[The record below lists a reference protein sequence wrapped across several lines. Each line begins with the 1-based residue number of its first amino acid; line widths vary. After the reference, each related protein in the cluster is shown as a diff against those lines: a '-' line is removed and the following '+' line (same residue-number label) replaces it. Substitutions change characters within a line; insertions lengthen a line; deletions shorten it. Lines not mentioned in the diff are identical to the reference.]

1 MKAKI
6 FVIEC
11 LTNLHVGNGDV
22 NFNIIDNEVERDVVT
37 GFPTINSSGV
47 KGALRAFFEENK
59 LLSNINGIFG
69 SDENGSTTSG
79 ALKFLSA
86 NLLALPIRSI
96 SGGDKPYSIHAPK
109 TACEDFKKMLKNFQL
124 EDVSIE
130 DIKGGDEVITL
141 DADNSCFE
149 KYGLPVIARNSVGE
163 QTNLWY
169 EEVVPHKSIFYFA
182 VVASTNESENL
193 LEIFTDSV
201 RGKII
206 QFGANASVGYG
217 LCKVIKVIS
226 GNEEGANNGQEQN

>member
-47 KGALRAFFEENK
+47 KGALRAFFEEND
-59 LLSNINGIFG
+59 LSNIDEIFG
-69 SDENGSTTSG
+69 SEVKGSTTSG
-79 ALKFLSA
+79 SLKFLSA

-109 TACEDFKKMLKNFQL
+109 TACEDFKQMLKNFQL

-141 DADNSCFE
+141 DVDNSCYE

-182 VVASTNESENL
+182 VVASTSESENL
-193 LEIFTDSV
+193 LENFTESV
-201 RGKII
+201 REKII

-226 GNEEGANNGQEQN
+226 GNEEGANNG

>member
-6 FVIEC
+6 LVIEC

-59 LLSNINGIFG
+59 LSDINEIFG
-69 SDENGSTTSG
+69 SEDKGITTSG
-79 ALKFLSA
+79 SLKFLSA

-109 TACEDFKKMLKNFQL
+109 TACKDFKQMIANFQL
-124 EDVSIE
+124 ENVSIA
-130 DIKGGDEVITL
+130 DIKGGDEKITL
-141 DADNSCFE
+141 DEDNSCFE

-182 VVASTNESENL
+182 VVASTSEADSL
-193 LEIFTDSV
+193 LDVFTESV

>member
-96 SGGDKPYSIHAPK
+96 SGEDKPYSIHAPK

-130 DIKGGDEVITL
+130 DIKGGDEKITL
-141 DADNSCFE
+141 DEDNSCYE
-149 KYGLPVIARNSVGE
+149 KDGLPVIARNKVGE

-182 VVASTNESENL
+182 VVDSTSKSENL
-193 LEIFTDSV
+193 LESFTDSV
-201 RGKII
+201 RDKII

-226 GNEEGANNGQEQN
+226 ENEEGANNG

>member
-47 KGALRAFFEENK
+47 KGALRAFFEEND
-59 LLSNINGIFG
+59 LSNTNEIFG
-69 SDENGSTTSG
+69 SEVKGSTTSG
-79 ALKFLSA
+79 SLKFLSA

-109 TACEDFKKMLKNFQL
+109 TACEDFKQMLKNFQL

-193 LEIFTDSV
+193 LESFTDSV
-201 RGKII
+201 RDKII

-226 GNEEGANNGQEQN
+226 GNKEGANNG

>member
-47 KGALRAFFEENK
+47 KGALRAFFEEND
-59 LLSNINGIFG
+59 LSNIDEIFG
-69 SDENGSTTSG
+69 SEDKGSTTSG
-79 ALKFLSA
+79 SLKFLSA

-96 SGGDKPYSIHAPK
+96 SGGDKPYSLHAPK
-109 TACEDFKKMLKNFQL
+109 TACKDFKQVLKNFQL
-124 EDVSIE
+124 ENVSIA
-130 DIKGGDEVITL
+130 DIKGGDEKITL
-141 DADNSCFE
+141 DEDNSCYE

-182 VVASTNESENL
+182 VVASTSKADSFLDE
-193 LEIFTDSV
+193 FTKSV
-201 RGKII
+201 REKII

-226 GNEEGANNGQEQN
+226 GNEEGANNG

>member
-47 KGALRAFFEENK
+47 KGALRAFFEEND
-59 LLSNINGIFG
+59 LSNTNEIFG
-69 SDENGSTTSG
+69 SEVKGSTTSG
-79 ALKFLSA
+79 SLKFLSA

-109 TACEDFKKMLKNFQL
+109 TACKDFKQTLKNFQL

-130 DIKGGDEVITL
+130 DIKGGDEKITL
-141 DADNSCFE
+141 DQDNSCFE

-182 VVASTNESENL
+182 VVASTSESENL

-201 RGKII
+201 REEII

-226 GNEEGANNGQEQN
+226 GNEEGANNG

>member
-47 KGALRAFFEENK
+47 KGALRAFFEEND
-59 LLSNINGIFG
+59 LSNTNEIFG
-69 SDENGSTTSG
+69 SEVKGSTTSG
-79 ALKFLSA
+79 SLKFLSA

-109 TACEDFKKMLKNFQL
+109 TACEDFKQMLKNFQL

-169 EEVVPHKSIFYFA
+169 EEVVPHKSIFYFV
-182 VVASTNESENL
+182 VVASTSESENL
-193 LEIFTDSV
+193 LENFTESV
-201 RGKII
+201 REKII

-226 GNEEGANNGQEQN
+226 GNKEGANNG

>member
-47 KGALRAFFEENK
+47 KGALRDFFKEND
-59 LLSNINGIFG
+59 LSSIKGIFG

-79 ALKFLSA
+79 SLKFLSA
-86 NLLALPIRSI
+86 NLLALPIRSV

-109 TACEDFKKMLKNFQL
+109 TACEDFNQMIENFQL
-124 EDVSIE
+124 ESVSIE
-130 DIKGGDEVITL
+130 DIKGVDEKITL
-141 DADNSCFE
+141 DVDNSCYE

-182 VVASTNESENL
+182 VVDSTSEPENL
-193 LEIFTDSV
+193 LEVFTDLV
-201 RGKII
+201 RDKII

-217 LCKVIKVIS
+217 FCKVIKVIS
-226 GNEEGANNGQEQN
+226 GNEEGANNG

>member
-11 LTNLHVGNGDV
+11 ITNLHVGNGDV

-47 KGALRAFFEENK
+47 KGALRSFFEENK
-59 LLSNINGIFG
+59 LSKINEIFG
-69 SDENGSTTSG
+69 SENSKVTTSG

-109 TACEDFKKMLKNFQL
+109 TACEDFKQTLKNFQL
-124 EDVSIE
+124 ENVSIAE
-130 DIKGGDEVITL
+130 INGGDEKITL
-141 DADNSCFE
+141 DEDNSCFE
-149 KYGLPVIARNSVGE
+149 KYGLPVIARNSVGV

-182 VVASTNESENL
+182 VVASTSEADDL
-193 LEIFTDSV
+193 LDVFTESV
-201 RGKII
+201 REKII

-226 GNEEGANNGQEQN
+226 ENEEGVNNG

>member
-1 MKAKI
+1 MKSKI

-47 KGALRAFFEENK
+47 KGALRAFFEEND
-59 LLSNINGIFG
+59 LSDINGIFG
-69 SDENGSTTSG
+69 SEDKGSTTSG
-79 ALKFLSA
+79 SLKFLSA

-96 SGGDKPYSIHAPK
+96 SGDDKPYSIHAPK
-109 TACEDFKKMLKNFQL
+109 TACEDFKQMIENFQL
-124 EDVSIE
+124 ENVSIE
-130 DIKGGDEVITL
+130 DIKGIDEKITL
-141 DADNSCFE
+141 DADNSCYE
-149 KYGLPVIARNSVGE
+149 RYGLPVIARNSVGE

-182 VVASTNESENL
+182 VVDSTSKADSL
-193 LEIFTDSV
+193 LDVFTDSV
-201 RGKII
+201 RDKII

-226 GNEEGANNGQEQN
+226 GNEEGANNG

>member
-109 TACEDFKKMLKNFQL
+109 TACEDFNQMIANFQL
-124 EDVSIE
+124 ENVSIA
-130 DIKGGDEVITL
+130 DMKGGDEKITL
-141 DADNSCFE
+141 DADNSCYE
-149 KYGLPVIARNSVGE
+149 RYGLPVIARNSVGE
-163 QTNLWY
+163 KTNLWY

-182 VVASTNESENL
+182 VVASTSESENL

-201 RGKII
+201 REKII

>member
-59 LLSNINGIFG
+59 LSKINEIFG
-69 SDENGSTTSG
+69 SENSKVITSG

-96 SGGDKPYSIHAPK
+96 SGGDKPYSIHAPE
-109 TACEDFKKMLKNFQL
+109 TACKDFKQMIKNFQL
-124 EDVSIE
+124 ENVSIA
-130 DIKGGDEVITL
+130 DIKGGDEEITL
-141 DADNSCFE
+141 DVDNSCYE

-182 VVASTNESENL
+182 VVASTSEPENL
-193 LEIFTDSV
+193 LESFTDSV
-201 RGKII
+201 RDKII

-226 GNEEGANNGQEQN
+226 GNKEGANNG

>member
-47 KGALRAFFEENK
+47 KGALRAFFEEND
-59 LLSNINGIFG
+59 LSNTNEIFG
-69 SDENGSTTSG
+69 SEVKGSTTSG
-79 ALKFLSA
+79 SLKFLSA

-109 TACEDFKKMLKNFQL
+109 TACEDFKQMLKNFQL

-182 VVASTNESENL
+182 VVASTSESENL
-193 LEIFTDSV
+193 LENFTESV
-201 RGKII
+201 REKII

-226 GNEEGANNGQEQN
+226 GNKEGANNG

>member
-47 KGALRAFFEENK
+47 KGALRAFFEEND
-59 LLSNINGIFG
+59 LSNIDEIFG
-69 SDENGSTTSG
+69 SENSKVTTSG
-79 ALKFLSA
+79 ALEFLSA

-96 SGGDKPYSIHAPK
+96 SGDDKPYSIHAPK
-109 TACEDFKKMLKNFQL
+109 TACEDFNQMIANFQL

-130 DIKGGDEVITL
+130 DIKGGDEKITL
-141 DADNSCFE
+141 DEDNSCYE
-149 KYGLPVIARNSVGE
+149 KYGLPVIARNKVGE

-169 EEVVPHKSIFYFA
+169 EEVVPHKSMFYFA
-182 VVASTNESENL
+182 VVASTSEADEL
-193 LEIFTDSV
+193 LDVFTESV
-201 RGKII
+201 REKII

-226 GNEEGANNGQEQN
+226 GNEEGANNG

>member
-59 LLSNINGIFG
+59 LSKINEIFG
-69 SDENGSTTSG
+69 SENSKVTTSG

-96 SGGDKPYSIHAPK
+96 SGGDKPYSIHAPE
-109 TACEDFKKMLKNFQL
+109 TACKDFKQMIKNFQY
-124 EDVSIE
+124 
-130 DIKGGDEVITL
+130 KG
-141 DADNSCFE
+141 
-149 KYGLPVIARNSVGE
+149 R
-163 QTNLWY
+163 
-169 EEVVPHKSIFYFA
+169 
-182 VVASTNESENL
+182 
-193 LEIFTDSV
+193 
-201 RGKII
+201 R
-206 QFGANASVGYG
+206 
-217 LCKVIKVIS
+217 
-226 GNEEGANNGQEQN
+226 

>member
-47 KGALRAFFEENK
+47 KGALRAFFEEND
-59 LLSNINGIFG
+59 LSNTNEIFG
-69 SDENGSTTSG
+69 SENSKVTTSG
-79 ALKFLSA
+79 VLKFLSA

-96 SGGDKPYSIHAPK
+96 SGDDKPYSIHAPK
-109 TACEDFKKMLKNFQL
+109 TACEDFKQMIANFQL
-124 EDVSIE
+124 ENVSIA
-130 DIKGGDEVITL
+130 DIKGGDEKITL
-141 DADNSCFE
+141 DEDNSCFE

-182 VVASTNESENL
+182 VVASTSESDSL
-193 LEIFTDSV
+193 LDVFTESV

-226 GNEEGANNGQEQN
+226 GNEEGANNG

>member
-47 KGALRAFFEENK
+47 KGALRAFFEEND
-59 LLSNINGIFG
+59 LSNIDEIFG
-69 SDENGSTTSG
+69 SENSEVTTSG

-109 TACEDFKKMLKNFQL
+109 TACEDFKQMLKNFQL
-124 EDVSIE
+124 EDVLIE

-141 DADNSCFE
+141 DVDNSCYE

-193 LEIFTDSV
+193 LESFTDSV
-201 RGKII
+201 RDKII

-226 GNEEGANNGQEQN
+226 GNEEGANNG

>member
-59 LLSNINGIFG
+59 LLSKIKGIFG

-96 SGGDKPYSIHAPK
+96 SGEDKPYSIHAPK

-124 EDVSIE
+124 DDVSIE
-130 DIKGGDEVITL
+130 DIKGGDEKITL
-141 DADNSCFE
+141 DADNSCYE
-149 KYGLPVIARNSVGE
+149 KYGLPVIARNKVGE

-182 VVASTNESENL
+182 VVDSTSKSENL
-193 LEIFTDSV
+193 LESFTDSV
-201 RGKII
+201 RDKII

-226 GNEEGANNGQEQN
+226 GNEEGANNG

>member
-59 LLSNINGIFG
+59 LLKINEIFG

-86 NLLALPIRSI
+86 NLLALPSRSI
-96 SGGDKPYSIHAPK
+96 SGEDKPYSIHAPK
-109 TACEDFKKMLKNFQL
+109 TACEDFNQMIANFQL
-124 EDVSIE
+124 ENVSIA
-130 DIKGGDEVITL
+130 DIKGGDEEITL
-141 DADNSCFE
+141 DVDNSCYE

-182 VVASTNESENL
+182 VVVSTSESDSL
-193 LEIFTDSV
+193 LDVFTESV
-201 RGKII
+201 RDKII

-226 GNEEGANNGQEQN
+226 GNEEGANNG

>member
-59 LLSNINGIFG
+59 LSNIDKIFG
-69 SDENGSTTSG
+69 SESSNSG

-86 NLLALPIRSI
+86 NLLALPIREAN
-96 SGGDKPYSIHAPK
+96 GDNPYSLHAPE
-109 TACEDFKKMLKNFQL
+109 TAHKDFKKMMTDFGLK
-124 EDVSIE
+124 EVPVT
-130 DIKGGDEVITL
+130 DIKSDIKE
-141 DADNSCFE
+141 DNDDNIYN
-149 KYGLPVIARNSVGE
+149 KNDLPVIARNSVGE
-163 QTNLWY
+163 KTNLWY
-169 EEVVPHKSIFYFA
+169 EEIVPHKSIFYFA
-182 VVASTNESENL
+182 VVSSTSESDGL
-193 LEIFTDSV
+193 LDYFTDSV
-201 RGKII
+201 SEEII

-226 GNEEGANNGQEQN
+226 ENEEGANNG

>member
-59 LLSNINGIFG
+59 LLSKIDGIFG
-69 SDENGSTTSG
+69 SENSKVTTSG

-109 TACEDFKKMLKNFQL
+109 TAYEDFKQMLKNFQL

-130 DIKGGDEVITL
+130 DIKGGDEEITL
-141 DADNSCFE
+141 DVDNSCYE
-149 KYGLPVIARNSVGE
+149 KYGLPVIARNSVGD

-182 VVASTNESENL
+182 VVDSTSEPENL
-193 LEIFTDSV
+193 LEVFTDSV

>member
-59 LLSNINGIFG
+59 LLSKIDGIFG
-69 SDENGSTTSG
+69 SEVKGSTTSG
-79 ALKFLSA
+79 SLKFLSA

-109 TACEDFKKMLKNFQL
+109 TACEDFKQMLKNFQL

-141 DADNSCFE
+141 DVDNSCYE

-193 LEIFTDSV
+193 LESFTDSV
-201 RGKII
+201 RDKII

-226 GNEEGANNGQEQN
+226 GNK

>member
-59 LLSNINGIFG
+59 LLSKIKGIFG

-96 SGGDKPYSIHAPK
+96 SGEDKPYSIHATK

-130 DIKGGDEVITL
+130 DIKGGDEKITL
-141 DADNSCFE
+141 DADNSCYE
-149 KYGLPVIARNSVGE
+149 KYGLPVIARNKVGE

-182 VVASTNESENL
+182 VVDSTSKSENL
-193 LEIFTDSV
+193 LESFTDSV
-201 RGKII
+201 RDKII

-226 GNEEGANNGQEQN
+226 GNEEGANNG

>member
-59 LLSNINGIFG
+59 LLSKINEIFG
-69 SDENGSTTSG
+69 SEVKGSTTSG

-86 NLLALPIRSI
+86 NLLALPIRSV

-109 TACEDFKKMLKNFQL
+109 TACEDFKQMLKNFQL

-130 DIKGGDEVITL
+130 DIKGGDEKITL
-141 DADNSCFE
+141 DEDNSCYE

-182 VVASTNESENL
+182 VVDSTNESENL
-193 LEIFTDSV
+193 LENFTDSV
-201 RGKII
+201 REKII

-226 GNEEGANNGQEQN
+226 GNEEGANNG

>member
-47 KGALRAFFEENK
+47 KGALRAFFEEND
-59 LLSNINGIFG
+59 LSNTNEIFG
-69 SDENGSTTSG
+69 SENSKVTTSG
-79 ALKFLSA
+79 SLKFLSA

-96 SGGDKPYSIHAPK
+96 SGGDKPYSLHAPK
-109 TACEDFKKMLKNFQL
+109 TACEDFKQMLKNFQL

-130 DIKGGDEVITL
+130 DIKGRDEKITL
-141 DADNSCFE
+141 DEDNSCYE

-182 VVASTNESENL
+182 VVDSTNESENL
-193 LEIFTDSV
+193 LENFTDSV
-201 RGKII
+201 REKII

-226 GNEEGANNGQEQN
+226 GNEEGANNG

>member
-11 LTNLHVGNGDV
+11 LTNLHAGNGDV

-47 KGALRAFFEENK
+47 KGALRAFFEEND
-59 LLSNINGIFG
+59 LSNTNEIFG
-69 SDENGSTTSG
+69 SENSKVTTSG
-79 ALKFLSA
+79 SLKFLSA

-96 SGGDKPYSIHAPK
+96 SDGDKPYSIHAPK
-109 TACEDFKKMLKNFQL
+109 TACEDFKQMIENFQL
-124 EDVSIE
+124 EDVSIA
-130 DIKGGDEVITL
+130 DIKGVDEKITL
-141 DADNSCFE
+141 DADNSCYE
-149 KYGLPVIARNSVGE
+149 RYGLPVIARNSVGE

-182 VVASTNESENL
+182 VVASTGESENL
-193 LEIFTDSV
+193 LENFTDSV
-201 RGKII
+201 REKII

>member
-47 KGALRAFFEENK
+47 KGALRAFFEEND
-59 LLSNINGIFG
+59 LSDIIEIFG
-69 SDENGSTTSG
+69 SEDKGGTTSG
-79 ALKFLSA
+79 SLKFLSA

-96 SGGDKPYSIHAPK
+96 SGGDKPYSLHAPK
-109 TACEDFKKMLKNFQL
+109 TACEDFKQMIKNFQL
-124 EDVSIE
+124 ENVSIA
-130 DIKGGDEVITL
+130 DIKGGDEKITL
-141 DADNSCFE
+141 DEDNSCFE
-149 KYGLPVIARNSVGE
+149 KYGLPVIARNSVGD

-182 VVASTNESENL
+182 VVDSTSEPENL
-193 LEIFTDSV
+193 LEVFTDSV

>member
-130 DIKGGDEVITL
+130 DIKGGDEKITL
-141 DADNSCFE
+141 DEDNSCYE
-149 KYGLPVIARNSVGE
+149 KDGLPVIARNSVGE

-193 LEIFTDSV
+193 LESFTDSV
-201 RGKII
+201 RDKII

-226 GNEEGANNGQEQN
+226 GNEEGANNG

>member
-6 FVIEC
+6 FIIEC

-22 NFNIIDNEVERDVVT
+22 NFNIIDNEEERDVVT

-47 KGALRAFFEENK
+47 KGALRAFFEEND
-59 LLSNINGIFG
+59 LSNIIEIFG
-69 SDENGSTTSG
+69 SENSKVTTSG
-79 ALKFLSA
+79 SLKFLSA

-96 SGGDKPYSIHAPK
+96 SGDDKPYSIHAPK
-109 TACEDFKKMLKNFQL
+109 TACEDFNQMIANFQL

-130 DIKGGDEVITL
+130 DIKGGDEEITL
-141 DADNSCFE
+141 DVDNSCFE

-182 VVASTNESENL
+182 VVASTSEADGL
-193 LEIFTDSV
+193 LDVFTESV
-201 RGKII
+201 REKII

-226 GNEEGANNGQEQN
+226 GNEEGANNG

>member
-59 LLSNINGIFG
+59 LSDINEIFG
-69 SDENGSTTSG
+69 SEDKGVTTSG

-109 TACEDFKKMLKNFQL
+109 TACEDFKQMLKNFQL

-130 DIKGGDEVITL
+130 DIKGGDEKITL
-141 DADNSCFE
+141 DEDNSCYE

-182 VVASTNESENL
+182 VVDSTNESENL
-193 LEIFTDSV
+193 LENFTDSV
-201 RGKII
+201 REKII

-226 GNEEGANNGQEQN
+226 GNEEGANNG

>member
-59 LLSNINGIFG
+59 LSDINEIFG
-69 SDENGSTTSG
+69 SEDKGITTSG
-79 ALKFLSA
+79 SLKFLSA

-109 TACEDFKKMLKNFQL
+109 TACEDFNQMIANFQL
-124 EDVSIE
+124 EDVLIE

-141 DADNSCFE
+141 DVDNSCYE

-193 LEIFTDSV
+193 LESFTDSV
-201 RGKII
+201 RDKII

-226 GNEEGANNGQEQN
+226 GNEEGANNG

>member
-47 KGALRAFFEENK
+47 KGALRAFFEEND
-59 LLSNINGIFG
+59 LSNTNEIFG
-69 SDENGSTTSG
+69 SEVKGSTTSG
-79 ALKFLSA
+79 SLKFLSA

-109 TACEDFKKMLKNFQL
+109 TACEDFKQMLKNFQL

-182 VVASTNESENL
+182 VVASTSESENL

-201 RGKII
+201 REEII

-226 GNEEGANNGQEQN
+226 GNEEGANNG

>member
-6 FVIEC
+6 FIIEC

-47 KGALRAFFEENK
+47 KGALRAFFEEND
-59 LLSNINGIFG
+59 LSNIIEIFG
-69 SDENGSTTSG
+69 SENSKVTTSG
-79 ALKFLSA
+79 SLKFLSA

-96 SGGDKPYSIHAPK
+96 SGDDKPYSIHAPK
-109 TACEDFKKMLKNFQL
+109 TACEDFNQMIANFQL

-130 DIKGGDEVITL
+130 DIKGGDEEITL
-141 DADNSCFE
+141 DVDNSCFE

-182 VVASTNESENL
+182 VVASTSEADGL
-193 LEIFTDSV
+193 LDVFTESV
-201 RGKII
+201 REKII

>member
-47 KGALRAFFEENK
+47 KGALRSFFEENK
-59 LLSNINGIFG
+59 LSKINEIFG

-79 ALKFLSA
+79 SLKFLSA
-86 NLLALPIRSI
+86 NLLALPIRSV

-109 TACEDFKKMLKNFQL
+109 TACEDFNQMIENFQL
-124 EDVSIE
+124 ESVSIE
-130 DIKGGDEVITL
+130 DIKGVDEKITL
-141 DADNSCFE
+141 DADNSCYE

-182 VVASTNESENL
+182 VVVSTSESENL

-201 RGKII
+201 REKII

-217 LCKVIKVIS
+217 ICKVIKVIS

>member
-59 LLSNINGIFG
+59 LLSKIKGIFG

-96 SGGDKPYSIHAPK
+96 SGEDKPYSIHAPE
-109 TACEDFKKMLKNFQL
+109 TACKDFKQMIKNFQL
-124 EDVSIE
+124 ENVSIA
-130 DIKGGDEVITL
+130 DIKGGDEKITL
-141 DADNSCFE
+141 DQDNSCFE

-182 VVASTNESENL
+182 VVASTSESENL

-201 RGKII
+201 REEII

-226 GNEEGANNGQEQN
+226 GNEEGANNG

>member
-47 KGALRAFFEENK
+47 KGALRAFFKEND
-59 LLSNINGIFG
+59 LSSIKGIFG

-79 ALKFLSA
+79 SLKFLSA

-96 SGGDKPYSIHAPK
+96 SGEDKPYSIHAPK
-109 TACEDFKKMLKNFQL
+109 TACEDFKKMLKNLQL

-182 VVASTNESENL
+182 VVDSTSEPENL
-193 LEIFTDSV
+193 LEVFTDLV
-201 RGKII
+201 RDKII

-217 LCKVIKVIS
+217 FCKVIKVIS
-226 GNEEGANNGQEQN
+226 GNEEGANNG